1 MSVPKYRRNE
11 SPMQF
16 LDTARELEIY
26 TIQRC
31 ANFPK
36 RYMFLI
42 TKELID
48 LSRSIYNNVKSANSV
63 YPTNKEESQIR
74 VNFLIQAVCDLQCLA
89 SQLDIAKGI
98 VEHNDKDKAIKP
110 TVWEQWARLIS
121 TELKL
126 VVALKKSLQGKYNLE
141 PKTE

>member
-1 MSVPKYRRNE
+1 M
-11 SPMQF
+11 
-16 LDTARELEIY
+16 T
-26 TIQRC
+26 
-31 ANFPK
+31 
-36 RYMFLI
+36 I

-141 PKTE
+141 PKPTPFAKALISLHSLNELLCRAYTICKSRSTRRRCCQHCCC

>member
-1 MSVPKYRRNE
+1 MSVPKFRRSE
-11 SPMQF
+11 SQMQF

-42 TKELID
+42 TKELVD
-48 LSRSIYNNVKSANSV
+48 LSRAIYNNVKSANSV
-63 YPTNKEESQIR
+63 YPTNSEESQIR
-74 VNFLIQAVCDLQCLA
+74 VNFLVQAICDLQCLA

-98 VEHNDKDKAIKP
+98 VEHNDKDKPIKP
-110 TVWEQWARLIS
+110 NVWEEWARMIS
-121 TELKL
+121 LEIKL

>member
-1 MSVPKYRRNE
+1 MVYFTPPDKNDSFTRII
-11 SPMQF
+11 
-16 LDTARELEIY
+16 LDGDEYLFRFSYNYEGEFWTLGIY
-26 TIQRC
+26 QSEEAPIVAGMKITPC
-31 ANFPK
+31 FPV
-36 RYMFLI
+36 
-42 TKELID
+42 
-48 LSRSIYNNVKSANSV
+48 NW

-141 PKTE
+141 PKPE

>member
-1 MSVPKYRRNE
+1 MSVPKFKRNE

-26 TIQRC
+26 TIQRW
-31 ANFPK
+31 
-36 RYMFLI
+36 
-42 TKELID
+42 
-48 LSRSIYNNVKSANSV
+48 SIYNNVKSANSV
-63 YPTNKEESQIR
+63 YPTNREESQIR

-98 VEHNDKDKAIKP
+98 VQHNEKDKPIKP
-110 TVWEQWARLIS
+110 SVWEEWARLIS

-141 PKTE
+141 PKSD